1 MIRINLLGVAKPKKG
16 GRRAPAIAME
26 GGEGGRGG
34 VVAGIILVA
43 LVAGGNY
50 FYHNR
55 LDNQTTAV
63 TQQLAKENA
72 EGARLRDV
80 KAKYEEK
87 EAQYENAERRVCII
101 NDLKN
106 AQMGPV
112 TLLTQVSDTVNMTDG
127 VWLRTMLDQGNTVE
141 LRGNGLSVHAIANFM
156 ADLQKSGAFNTV
168 EIKEAYQDDTVKDM
182 QVFLFILVCEK
193 KPATAPPGQQ
203 GPQQAECA
211 KLLQKS

>member
-16 GRRAPAIAME
+16 KRAPAMAVE
-26 GGEGGRGG
+26 GGEAGRGG
-34 VVAGIILVA
+34 IFVGLILLAVVIV
-43 LVAGGNY
+43 GNWY
-50 FYHNR
+50 YHNR
-55 LDNQTTAV
+55 LDSQTTFL

-72 EGARLRDV
+72 EGARLKDV

-106 AQMGPV
+106 AQLGPV

-127 VWLRTMLDQGNTVE
+127 IWLNAMLDQGTTIE

-156 ADLQKSGAFNTV
+156 SDLQKSGAFTTV
-168 EIKEAYQDDTVKDM
+168 EIKEAYQDTTVKDM
-182 QVFLFILVCEK
+182 QVFLFTLICEK
-193 KPATAPPGQQ
+193 KAPAAPPGQQ